1 MAAYGN
7 LHELTCMQVQGTD
20 SGSWRSKAAMMG
32 LKARKNSQSNIL
44 VPCSKSLSL
53 LEFAALFS
61 SAFTALRL
69 YPRVA

>member
-1 MAAYGN
+1 
-7 LHELTCMQVQGTD
+7 
-20 SGSWRSKAAMMG
+20 MMG
-32 LKARKNSQSNIL
+32 LKALKNRQSNIL
-44 VPCSKSLSL
+44 VPCSKSLPL